1 MRSLITLFILAFSVL
16 GYAQKATVSAP
27 LFPKGLLMIDVTP
40 EKADEILNQWKIDTL
55 ITKNLKW
62 DQKVIDSVET
72 LLTRTSNGKTIVEVH
87 KKLIQFYSFHKKSEK
102 VASSRSIIQ
111 EIQNREI
118 AERQNLLSAQNDS
131 LSHKIMEMQSKDA
144 FNQELIGQTKG
155 EQELWFFITWVMAG
169 LFLIMVVLYFL
180 KGGKREKEIVYRE
193 KKVIVHEP
201 APAAAPVPTQHT
213 DVDELKLK
221 VLELEKLYKNS
232 LQTIQ
237 HQDGEKIERN
247 LQVAE
252 VIQYLR
258 EAQGDLKKIQEN
270 KTMTAEDFMR
280 LSNAVQRSISKLS

>member
-1 MRSLITLFILAFSVL
+1 MRSLILLFIFALPFS
-16 GYAQKATVSAP
+16 GIAQKATISSP
-27 LFPKGLLMIDVTP
+27 LLPKNLLIIDVSSD
-40 EKADEILNQWKIDTL
+40 KADEILSQWEIDTL
-55 ITKNLKW
+55 ILKNLKW
-62 DQKVIDSVET
+62 DQKIIDSVET
-72 LLTRTSNGKTIVEVH
+72 LLGRTSNSQIIASTH
-87 KKLIQFYSFHKKSEK
+87 KKLIEFYTYHKKSDK
-102 VASSRSIIQ
+102 VAASRAVIQ

-118 AERQNLLSAQNDS
+118 AEKQNQLAATNDS
-131 LSHKIMEMQSKDA
+131 LAHKIMELQSKDA

-155 EQELWFFITWVMAG
+155 EQELWFFVTWVMVG

-180 KGGKREKEIVYRE
+180 KGGKKEKEIVYRE

-201 APAAAPVPTQHT
+201 APVVPVEHT
-213 DVDELKLK
+213 DTDELKMK

-252 VIQYLR
+252 VIQFLR

-280 LSNAVQRSISKLS
+280 LSNAVQRSISKLN

>member
-1 MRSLITLFILAFSVL
+1 MRSLILLFIFALPFS
-16 GYAQKATVSAP
+16 GIAQKATISSP
-27 LFPKGLLMIDVTP
+27 LLPKNLLMIDVSSD
-40 EKADEILNQWKIDTL
+40 KADEILIQWEIDTL
-55 ITKNLKW
+55 ILKNLKW
-62 DQKVIDSVET
+62 DQKIIDSVET
-72 LLTRTSNGKTIVEVH
+72 LLGRTSNSQIIASTH
-87 KKLIQFYSFHKKSEK
+87 KKLIEFYTFHKKSDK
-102 VASSRSIIQ
+102 VAASRAVIQ

-118 AERQNLLSAQNDS
+118 AEKQNQLAATNDS
-131 LSHKIMEMQSKDA
+131 LAHKIMELQSKDA

-155 EQELWFFITWVMAG
+155 EQELWFFVTWVMVG

-180 KGGKREKEIVYRE
+180 KGGKKEKEIVYRE

-201 APAAAPVPTQHT
+201 APVVPVEHT
-213 DVDELKLK
+213 DTDELKMK

-252 VIQYLR
+252 VIQFLR

-280 LSNAVQRSISKLS
+280 LSNAVQRSISKLN

>member
-1 MRSLITLFILAFSVL
+1 MRSLILLFIFALPFS
-16 GYAQKATVSAP
+16 GIAQKATISSP
-27 LFPKGLLMIDVTP
+27 LLPKNLLMIDVSSD
-40 EKADEILNQWKIDTL
+40 KADEILSQWEIDTL
-55 ITKNLKW
+55 ILKNLKW
-62 DQKVIDSVET
+62 DQKIIDSVET
-72 LLTRTSNGKTIVEVH
+72 LLGRTSNSQIIASTH
-87 KKLIQFYSFHKKSEK
+87 KKLIEFYTFHKKSDK
-102 VASSRSIIQ
+102 VAASRAVIQ

-118 AERQNLLSAQNDS
+118 AEKQNQLAATNDS
-131 LSHKIMEMQSKDA
+131 LAHKIMELQSKDA

-155 EQELWFFITWVMAG
+155 EQELWFFVTWVMVG

-180 KGGKREKEIVYRE
+180 KGGKKEKEIVYRE

-201 APAAAPVPTQHT
+201 APVVPVEHT
-213 DVDELKLK
+213 DTDELKMK

-252 VIQYLR
+252 VIQFLR

-280 LSNAVQRSISKLS
+280 LSNAVQRSISKLN

>member
-1 MRSLITLFILAFSVL
+1 MRSLILLFIFALPFS
-16 GYAQKATVSAP
+16 GIAQKATISSP
-27 LFPKGLLMIDVTP
+27 LLPKNLLIIDVSSD
-40 EKADEILNQWKIDTL
+40 KADEILSQWEIDTL
-55 ITKNLKW
+55 ILKNLKW
-62 DQKVIDSVET
+62 DQKIIDSVET
-72 LLTRTSNGKTIVEVH
+72 LLGRTSNSQIIASTH
-87 KKLIQFYSFHKKSEK
+87 KKLIEFYTFHKKSDK
-102 VASSRSIIQ
+102 VAASRAVIQ

-118 AERQNLLSAQNDS
+118 AEKQNQLAATNDS
-131 LSHKIMEMQSKDA
+131 LAHKIMELQSKDA

-155 EQELWFFITWVMAG
+155 EQELWFFVTWVMVG

-180 KGGKREKEIVYRE
+180 KGGKKEKEIVYRE

-201 APAAAPVPTQHT
+201 APVVPVEHT
-213 DVDELKLK
+213 DTDELKMK

-252 VIQYLR
+252 VIQFLR

-280 LSNAVQRSISKLS
+280 LSNAVQRSISKLN

>member
-1 MRSLITLFILAFSVL
+1 MRSLILLFIFALPFS
-16 GYAQKATVSAP
+16 GIAQKATISSP
-27 LFPKGLLMIDVTP
+27 LLPKNLLIIDVSSD
-40 EKADEILNQWKIDTL
+40 KADEILSQWEIDTL
-55 ITKNLKW
+55 ILKNLKW
-62 DQKVIDSVET
+62 DQKIIDSVET
-72 LLTRTSNGKTIVEVH
+72 LLGRTSNSQIIASTH
-87 KKLIQFYSFHKKSEK
+87 KKLIEFYTYHKKSDK
-102 VASSRSIIQ
+102 VAASRAVIQ

-118 AERQNLLSAQNDS
+118 AEKQNQLAATNDS
-131 LSHKIMEMQSKDA
+131 LAHKIMELQSKDA

-155 EQELWFFITWVMAG
+155 EQELWFFVTWVMVG

-180 KGGKREKEIVYRE
+180 KGGKKEKEIVYRE

-201 APAAAPVPTQHT
+201 APVVPVEHT
-213 DVDELKLK
+213 DTDELKMK

-247 LQVAE
+247 LQVTE
-252 VIQYLR
+252 VIQFLR

>member
-1 MRSLITLFILAFSVL
+1 MRSLIFLFFICL
-16 GYAQKATVSAP
+16 GLGLNAQKATVSKP

-40 EKADEILNQWKIDTL
+40 EKADELLNQWEIDTL
-55 ITKNLKW
+55 IVKNLKW
-62 DQKVIDSVET
+62 DQKIIDSVET
-72 LLTRTSNGKTIVEVH
+72 LLSRTSTRQVILNTH
-87 KKLIQFYSFHKKSEK
+87 KKLIEFYTFHKKSDK
-102 VASSRSIIQ
+102 VASSRAVIQ
-111 EIQNREI
+111 DIQNREI
-118 AERQNLLSAQNDS
+118 SERQNQLSATNDS
-131 LSHKIMEMQSKDA
+131 LSRKIMDLQSKDA
-144 FNQELIGQTKG
+144 FNQELIGQAKG
-155 EQELWFFITWVMAG
+155 EQDLWFFITWVAVG

-180 KGGKREKEIVYRE
+180 KGGKKEKEIVYRE

-201 APAAAPVPTQHT
+201 APAPATPAVHT
-213 DVDELKLK
+213 DIEELNLK
-221 VLELEKLYKNS
+221 VLELEKLYKTS

-247 LQVAE
+247 MQVAE

>member
-1 MRSLITLFILAFSVL
+1 MRSLILLFIFALPFS
-16 GYAQKATVSAP
+16 GIAQKATISSP
-27 LFPKGLLMIDVTP
+27 LLPKNLLMIDVSSD
-40 EKADEILNQWKIDTL
+40 KADEILSQWEIDTL
-55 ITKNLKW
+55 ILKNLKW
-62 DQKVIDSVET
+62 DQKIIDSVET
-72 LLTRTSNGKTIVEVH
+72 LLGRTSNSQIIASTH
-87 KKLIQFYSFHKKSEK
+87 KKLIEFYTYHKKSDK
-102 VASSRSIIQ
+102 VAASRAVIQ

-118 AERQNLLSAQNDS
+118 AEKQNQLAATNDS
-131 LSHKIMEMQSKDA
+131 LAHKIMELQSKDA

-155 EQELWFFITWVMAG
+155 EQELWFFVTWVMVG

-180 KGGKREKEIVYRE
+180 KGGKKEKEIVYRE

-201 APAAAPVPTQHT
+201 APVVPVEHT
-213 DVDELKLK
+213 DTDELKMK

-252 VIQYLR
+252 VIQFLR

-280 LSNAVQRSISKLS
+280 LSNAVQRSISKLN

>member
-1 MRSLITLFILAFSVL
+1 MRSLILLFIFALPFS
-16 GYAQKATVSAP
+16 GIAQKATISSP
-27 LFPKGLLMIDVTP
+27 LLPKNLLIIDVSSD
-40 EKADEILNQWKIDTL
+40 KADEILSQWEIDTL
-55 ITKNLKW
+55 ILKNLKW
-62 DQKVIDSVET
+62 DQKIIDSVET
-72 LLTRTSNGKTIVEVH
+72 LLGRTSNSQIIASTH
-87 KKLIQFYSFHKKSEK
+87 KKLIEFYTYHKKSDK
-102 VASSRSIIQ
+102 VAASRAVIQ

-118 AERQNLLSAQNDS
+118 AEKQNQLAATNDS
-131 LSHKIMEMQSKDA
+131 LAHKIMELQSKDA

-155 EQELWFFITWVMAG
+155 EQELWFFVTWVMVG

-180 KGGKREKEIVYRE
+180 KGGKKEKEIVYRE

-201 APAAAPVPTQHT
+201 APVVPVEHT
-213 DVDELKLK
+213 DTDELKMK

-252 VIQYLR
+252 VIQFLR

>member
-1 MRSLITLFILAFSVL
+1 MRSLILLFIFALPFL
-16 GYAQKATVSAP
+16 GIAQKATISSP
-27 LFPKGLLMIDVTP
+27 LLPKGLLMIDVTS
-40 EKADEILNQWKIDTL
+40 EKADEILSQWDIDTL
-55 ITKNLKW
+55 ILKNLKW
-62 DQKVIDSVET
+62 DQKIIDSVET
-72 LLTRTSNGKTIVEVH
+72 LLARTSKSQIIASTH
-87 KKLIQFYSFHKKSEK
+87 KKLIEFYSFHKKTDK
-102 VASSRSIIQ
+102 VAASRSIIQ
-111 EIQNREI
+111 DIQNREI
-118 AERQNLLSAQNDS
+118 TDRQNKLAATNDS
-131 LSHKIMEMQSKDA
+131 LSHKIMELQSKDA

-155 EQELWFFITWVMAG
+155 EQELWFFVTWVMVG
-169 LFLIMVVLYFL
+169 LFLIMVVLYFI
-180 KGGKREKEIVYRE
+180 KGGKKEKEIVYRE

-201 APAAAPVPTQHT
+201 APVAPVEHT
-213 DVDELKLK
+213 DTEELNLK

-252 VIQYLR
+252 VIQFLR

>member
-1 MRSLITLFILAFSVL
+1 MRSLILLFIFALPFS
-16 GYAQKATVSAP
+16 GIAQKATISSP
-27 LFPKGLLMIDVTP
+27 LLPKSLLMIDVSSD
-40 EKADEILNQWKIDTL
+40 KADEILSQWEIDTL
-55 ITKNLKW
+55 ILKNLKW
-62 DQKVIDSVET
+62 DQKIIDSVET
-72 LLTRTSNGKTIVEVH
+72 LLGRTSNSQIIASTH
-87 KKLIQFYSFHKKSEK
+87 KKLIEFYTFHKKSDK
-102 VASSRSIIQ
+102 VAASRAVIQ

-118 AERQNLLSAQNDS
+118 AEKQNQLAATNDS
-131 LSHKIMEMQSKDA
+131 LAHKIMELQSKDA

-155 EQELWFFITWVMAG
+155 EQELWFFVTWVMVG

-180 KGGKREKEIVYRE
+180 KGGKKEKEIVYRE

-201 APAAAPVPTQHT
+201 APVAPVEHMDTE
-213 DVDELKLK
+213 ELNLK

-252 VIQYLR
+252 VIQFLR

-280 LSNAVQRSISKLS
+280 LSNAVQRSISKLN

>member
-1 MRSLITLFILAFSVL
+1 MKSLITLFILIVPILGFS
-16 GYAQKATVSAP
+16 QKATISAP

-40 EKADEILNQWKIDTL
+40 EKADEILTSWDIDTL
-55 ITKNLKW
+55 ILKNLIW

-72 LLTRTSNGKTIVEVH
+72 LLGRTSNSQVVTGTH
-87 KKLIQFYSFHKKSEK
+87 KKLIEFYTFHKKSDK
-102 VASSRSIIQ
+102 VAASRAVIQ

-118 AERQNLLSAQNDS
+118 AEKQNQLAATNDS
-131 LSHKIMEMQSKDA
+131 LAHKIMELQSKDA

-155 EQELWFFITWVMAG
+155 EQELWFFVTWVMVG

-180 KGGKREKEIVYRE
+180 KGGKKEKEIVYRE

-201 APAAAPVPTQHT
+201 APVAPVEHMDTE
-213 DVDELKLK
+213 ELNLK

-252 VIQYLR
+252 VIQFLR

-280 LSNAVQRSISKLS
+280 LSNAVQRSISKLN